1 MRNSKEIQAERAA
14 LAKNISETEEAHKK
28 LMADLNAKQAELGE
42 KLLTD
47 KTTSIKD
54 LSKLKEEIEA
64 SDLLRG
70 VQKVRMALLQE
81 ELEAADKAE
90 TQAKIDLI
98 NAESMELQGEL
109 AKRIYDVYKVA
120 VELMD
125 LDAKYKF
132 VSGRYRGFSLLGIPA
147 QAVMDNTNR
156 WLMMGEKSEKGLAE
170 LMAKAKIP
178 SMAER
183 ARSREQDRKAVY
195 KNV

>member
-1 MRNSKEIQAERAA
+1 MRNSKEIQAEMTA
-14 LAKNISETEEAHKK
+14 LTNSMNETIATQAKLK
-28 LMADLNAKQAELGE
+28 ADLNAKQAELGE

-47 KTTSIKD
+47 KTTPIKD

-64 SDLLRG
+64 SDLLKG
-70 VQKVRMALLQE
+70 VQERRLTLLQE
-81 ELEAADKAE
+81 ELDTAIKAE

-132 VSGRYRGFSLLGIPA
+132 VSGKFRGSNLLGIPA

-156 WLMMGEKSEKGLAE
+156 WLMMGEKSEKGLPE

-183 ARSREQDRKAVY
+183 VQSKEQARKAMY
-195 KNV
+195 KDV

>member
-81 ELEAADKAE
+81 ELNTAIEAE
-90 TQAKIDLI
+90 TQAKLDRI
-98 NAESMELQGEL
+98 NAEVVKHHE
-109 AKRIYDVYKVA
+109 AYVKAIYDLYKMSI
-120 VELMD
+120 ELME

-132 VSGRYRGFSLLGIPA
+132 VSGQNRKSPLLGIPP
-147 QAVMDNTNR
+147 QSIMDSTDR
-156 WLMMGEKSEKGLAE
+156 WLIMGEKSEKGLPE

-178 SMAER
+178 SKAER
-183 ARSREQDRKAVY
+183 AKDRVEGRKVMY
-195 KNV
+195 KDV